1 MEEGLEPCSQRL
13 LPVQLPLP
21 HGGRVGQV
29 EDQVPQPSGA
39 VPRGV
44 EDYQRRDATRV
55 HALHG
60 ASIPGAHW
68 CQTQG
73 IEPIY
78 RVDQAG

>member
-1 MEEGLEPCSQRL
+1 MEEGLEPHSQGL

-21 HGGRVGQV
+21 HGGEVGSV
-29 EDQVPQPSGA
+29 EDQVPQPSWA

-44 EDYQRRDATRV
+44 EDYQRRDTTQV

-60 ASIPGAHW
+60 ASISGAHR

-73 IEPIY
+73 IKPVHT
-78 RVDQAG
+78 VD

>member
-1 MEEGLEPCSQRL
+1 MEEGLEPRSQRL

-21 HGGRVGQV
+21 HGGGVGKV
-29 EDQVPQPSGA
+29 EDQVPQPSRT

-44 EDYQRRDATRV
+44 ENYQRRGATRV

-60 ASIPGAHW
+60 VSIPGAHQ

-73 IEPIY
+73 IGPIY

>member
-1 MEEGLEPCSQRL
+1 MEEGLEPHSQRL
-13 LPVQLPLP
+13 LPVQLPLS

-29 EDQVPQPSGA
+29 EDQVPQSSGA
-39 VPRGV
+39 VPREV
-44 EDYQRRDATRV
+44 ENYQRRGTTRV

-60 ASIPGAHW
+60 VSIPVTHQ

>member
-13 LPVQLPLP
+13 LSVQLPLS
-21 HGGRVGQV
+21 HGGGVGQV
-29 EDQVPQPSGA
+29 EDQVLQPSRTA
-39 VPRGV
+39 PRGV
-44 EDYQRRDATRV
+44 ENYQRRYATRA
-55 HALHG
+55 HGLHG
-60 ASIPGAHW
+60 ASIPAAHQ